1 MTARPGRRAR
11 LLAAASA
18 AGLVLVLTGSAVA
31 GPLPPLPAEP
41 APPAALPPGSV
52 ETPGR
57 NELVSTPQQ
66 DLGAYSATT
75 GGTIEEV
82 HGPPTISANGR
93 YVVFVQVPDRRGNQ
107 VAVRDRRSDT
117 TTVIDGPDGNGP
129 LRHPT
134 ISGDGRWIAY
144 TRSIDGPNP
153 TEVVLVERET
163 GSEIA
168 LPDLP
173 RGYFFPDQPA
183 LSRDGRFLA
192 VRATGSET
200 EEILVLDRSTA
211 TWEVVSVDV
220 NGRPTGSRDAESAH
234 PAISADGRFVA
245 FTAASPRVQ
254 FVADVKP
261 TEQRQVFLRDR
272 AAGRTVLVS
281 RTAGGQASNG
291 PSLTPAISAD
301 GSLVAFASGATD
313 LVPGSEE
320 GEAQVY
326 AWTAAT
332 GQVEMVSRSSEGD
345 PGNDTSAFPAVTA
358 DGSSV
363 AFSSLA
369 TNLVPGDTTSG
380 IATTGSTSAAL
391 VARVSIVVAGD
402 IFVRD
407 RTAARTSRVSVARG
421 NEVEANGH
429 SFFPSISGT
438 GRYVAFT
445 SLATNLVATD
455 RNETTP
461 DVFVRDRPPRV
472 AASPNPLDFG
482 SSLLGSLG
490 VTREATVRSTGI
502 TPARIGD
509 ITIGGRDAGDFVV
522 AANPCSGQTLAPGAT
537 CQVQVLFIGTAN
549 GDRVGTLRIA
559 NDAGDPVTLRLTGT
573 VGRPSLEVDP
583 ERGPPGTVVIA
594 TGSGFPAFAPITL
607 RWSVGITA
615 DPLVPV
621 VTDENGSFVTQV
633 LVLPRDREGD
643 RRLRATATVPGLT
656 LDPVTDRFLVTRPTM
671 VPPTS
676 GLIQVFAAT
685 PGEPIILRR

>member
-1 MTARPGRRAR
+1 MTVRPGRRAR

-31 GPLPPLPAEP
+31 GPLPPLPVAPE
-41 APPAALPPGSV
+41 PPAALPPGSV

-57 NELVSTPQQ
+57 NELVSTPQR
-66 DLGAYSATT
+66 DFGALSATT
-75 GGTIEEV
+75 GSTITEV
-82 HGPPTISANGR
+82 FAPPTISANGR
-93 YVVFVQVPDRRGNQ
+93 YVVFVQTPGRDGNQ
-107 VAVRDRRSDT
+107 VVLRDRRSET
-117 TTVIDGPDGNGP
+117 TTVIDGPNGNGP

-134 ISGDGRWIAY
+134 ISGDGRWVAY

-163 GSEIA
+163 GSEID

-183 LSRDGRFLA
+183 LSRDGRFVA

-261 TEQRQVFLRDR
+261 TDQRQVFLRDR
-272 AAGRTVLVS
+272 SAGRTVLVS
-281 RTAGGQASNG
+281 RTAGGQASSG

-301 GSLVAFASGATD
+301 GSLVAFASAATD
-313 LVPGSEE
+313 LVPGPEQ

-326 AWTAAT
+326 AWSAAT
-332 GQVEMVSRSSEGD
+332 GQVELVSRSFEGE

-358 DGSSV
+358 DGRSV

-391 VARVSIVVAGD
+391 VARASIVVAGD

-407 RTAARTSRVSVARG
+407 RTAERTSRVSVARG
-421 NEVEANGH
+421 NDTEANGH

-455 RNETTP
+455 RNDASP
-461 DVFVRDRPPRV
+461 DVYVRDRPPRV
-472 AASPNPLDFG
+472 AAAPNPLDFG
-482 SSLLGSLG
+482 SSLLGSFG
-490 VTREATVRSTGI
+490 VTREATIRSTGVS
-502 TPARIGD
+502 PARIGD

-522 AANPCSGQTLAPGAT
+522 AANPCSGQTLAPGTA
-537 CQVQVLFIGTAN
+537 CVVQVLFIGTAN

-573 VGRPSLEVDP
+573 VGRPRLEVDP

-607 RWSVGITA
+607 RWSIGITA

-621 VTDENGSFVTQV
+621 VTDENGNFVTQV

-643 RRLRATATVPGLT
+643 RRLRATATVPGLA
-656 LDPVTDRFLVTRPTM
+656 LDPVADRFLVTRPTM

-685 PGEPIILRR
+685 PGQPIILRR